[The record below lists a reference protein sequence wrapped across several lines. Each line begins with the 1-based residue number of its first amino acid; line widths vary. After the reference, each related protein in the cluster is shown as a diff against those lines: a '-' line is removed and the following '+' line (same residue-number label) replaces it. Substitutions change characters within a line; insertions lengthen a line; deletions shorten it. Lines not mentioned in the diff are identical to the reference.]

1 MSATHSTK
9 TSKTENLKMN
19 NTHVVQATLQTYGPK
34 TTRKLLVQGSLEQC
48 KQYIVDHKNAR
59 YMCDHN
65 EAGRPDLRIRKISS
79 LPALQQR
86 LMFTIPTCTAQE

>member
-1 MSATHSTK
+1 M
-9 TSKTENLKMN
+9 KTENRKSE
-19 NTHVVQATLQTYGPK
+19 THVVQATLQLYGPK
-34 TTRKLLVQGSLEQC
+34 TSRSILVRGSLEQC
-48 KQYIVDHKNAR
+48 KQYITDHKNTR
-59 YMCDHN
+59 YMCAQN

>member
-1 MSATHSTK
+1 M
-9 TSKTENLKMN
+9 KTENRKSE
-19 NTHVVQATLQTYGPK
+19 THVVQATLQTYGPK

-65 EAGRPDLRIRKISS
+65 EAGRPDLRIRNISS
-79 LPALQQR
+79 LSALQQR
-86 LMFTIPTCTAQE
+86 LMFEVPTCTAQE